1 MAVGE
6 LVHSEVER
14 DLRRKRYRGDDLD
27 RVMDIVLETDE
38 IFREYAKR
46 AENTSQTAQRE
57 KSVEGAKNLILGRS
71 QEMAQAQ
78 EKERTNKAI

>member
-38 IFREYAKR
+38 IFREYAKK
-46 AENTSQTAQRE
+46 AESTSQTAQRE

-78 EKERTNKAI
+78 ASERKSKAV